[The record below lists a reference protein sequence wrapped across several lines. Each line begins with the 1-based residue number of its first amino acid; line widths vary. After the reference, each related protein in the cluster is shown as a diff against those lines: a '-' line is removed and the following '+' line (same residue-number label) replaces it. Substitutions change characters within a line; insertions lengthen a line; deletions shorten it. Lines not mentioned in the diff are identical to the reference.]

1 MVEKT
6 ELAKF
11 VGISDITDNKKIW
24 RVLFGE
30 MIGTFLLIVIG
41 VGSCVDFEDWS
52 PSVPQIALTFG
63 LTVATLAQTF
73 GHVSG
78 CHINPAVTVGF
89 LVVGE
94 ISLIKGCF
102 YIVVQCIGAIAGSAV
117 LSIAIPQSV
126 AGVGLGVSSSAP
138 SLNTAQCIVIEA
150 LITSILVLV
159 VKGVSDPKRRD
170 IKGSAPLAVGLSIT
184 AGHLCAIKLTG
195 ASMNP
200 ARSFGPAVVHGM
212 WTDHWVYWVG
222 PIIGSLVAA
231 FIYRIFFQVRKGDDE
246 DNSYDF

>member
-6 ELAKF
+6 EMSKF
-11 VGISDITDNKKIW
+11 VGISDITENKKIW

-41 VGSCVDFEDWS
+41 VGSCVGFEDWS

-73 GHVSG
+73 GHISG
-78 CHINPAVTVGF
+78 CHINPAVTMGF

-94 ISLIKGCF
+94 MSLLKGSF

-117 LSIAIPQSV
+117 LTIAIPQSV
-126 AGVGLGVSSSAP
+126 AGVGLGVSSGSP
-138 SLNTAQCIVIEA
+138 SLTTTQCVLIEA
-150 LITSILVLV
+150 IITSILVLV
-159 VKGVSDPKRRD
+159 VKAVSDPKRKD
-170 IKGSAPLAVGLSIT
+170 INGSAPLAVGLSIA

-200 ARSFGPAVVHGM
+200 ARSFGPAVVHGL
-212 WTDHWVYWVG
+212 WANHWVYWAG
-222 PIIGSLVAA
+222 PMLGSLVAA
-231 FIYRIFFQVRKGDDE
+231 FIYKIFFQVRKGDDE

>member
-6 ELAKF
+6 EMAKF

-24 RVLFGE
+24 RILFGE

-41 VGSCVDFEDWS
+41 VGSCVGFDDWS
-52 PSVPQIALTFG
+52 PSVLQIALTFG

-73 GHVSG
+73 GHISG
-78 CHINPAVTVGF
+78 CHINPAVTIGF
-89 LVVGE
+89 MVVGE
-94 ISLIKGCF
+94 MSLLKGSF

-117 LSIAIPQSV
+117 LSIAIPQSI
-126 AGVGLGVSSSAP
+126 AGVGLGVSAGSPA
-138 SLNTAQCIVIEA
+138 LNVMQCVLIEA
-150 LITSILVLV
+150 IITSILVLV
-159 VKGVSDPKRRD
+159 VKAVSDPKRKD
-170 IKGSAPLAVGLSIT
+170 IKGSAPLAVGLSIA

-200 ARSFGPAVVHGM
+200 ARSFGPAVVHGL

-231 FIYRIFFQVRKGDDE
+231 FIYRIFFQVRKGDDD